1 MSCGASM
8 SHFVEKNRKW
18 DASTQLFA
26 TNRLS
31 YTMHDVCSLGR
42 GQMTINQAI
51 SETLQLTHREL
62 AGVIVTLKS
71 RKEIDLRRASHK
83 TPCGWK

>member
-1 MSCGASM
+1 
-8 SHFVEKNRKW
+8 
-18 DASTQLFA
+18 
-26 TNRLS
+26 
-31 YTMHDVCSLGR
+31 MHDVCSIGR

-71 RKEIDLRRASHK
+71 RKEIDLRRVSHK
-83 TPCGWK
+83 NALRMKIESSKKVLLSQSSRRAALIKITRPNWYR